1 MMAPVTKNWQQI
13 LDEERMR
20 EASKRHLRRKRTPA
34 REWAAGLISAAIL
47 LSFVFALFWQ
57 ASGRGPIF

>member
-1 MMAPVTKNWQQI
+1 MLRTVKNWQQI

-20 EASKRHLRRKRTPA
+20 EASRRHRRKQGTTS
-34 REWAAGLISAAIL
+34 RERLGGMLVLVILAA
-47 LSFVFALFWQ
+47 FVFAMLWQ